1 MKPMQAAM
9 RESVGDF
16 FQQFAYLDVLV
27 GPGGERPREDWT
39 LCARV
44 RCDGGE
50 DEVVVMLAPAFARA
64 IGEGFTGQP
73 EGSMEEVNDLV
84 LEIANVLAG
93 QAYEIA
99 HGGRKPKDIGPPAW
113 MSFDEAAAAWSRA
126 SEDDRHMLALD
137 DGEQGGLLVACKEA
151 WSGQWE

>member
-1 MKPMQAAM
+1 MKPMQAAV

-27 GPGGERPREDWT
+27 GPGGDRPGPEWT

-44 RCDGGE
+44 SCDGGA
-50 DEVVVMLAPAFARA
+50 DEVVVMLNPAFARA
-64 IGEGFTGQP
+64 VGEGFTGLP
-73 EGSMEEVNDLV
+73 EGELPEANDLV

-99 HGGRKPKDIGPPAW
+99 HGGRKPREIGPPAW
-113 MSFDEAAAAWSRA
+113 MPFEDAAAAWLRA
-126 SEDDRHMLALD
+126 GEDDRHLLAMD
-137 DGEQGGLLVACKEA
+137 EQEQGGLLVACREA